1 MPNWIVACGIDDI
14 DREDVIPFEH
24 DGCGYAVYR
33 SPDDMFYATDGMCT
47 HERTML
53 SDGLVMD
60 HIIECP
66 KHNGR
71 FDYRTG
77 EGKGA
82 PIRVNLK
89 TYRTRV
95 DGSTVSIDIG

>member
-1 MPNWIVACGIDDI
+1 
-14 DREDVIPFEH
+14 
-24 DGCGYAVYR
+24 
-33 SPDDMFYATDGMCT
+33 
-47 HERTML
+47 
-53 SDGLVMD
+53 MD

-77 EGKGA
+77 EGKNV

-89 TYRTRV
+89 CYPTRV
-95 DGSTVSIDIG
+95 VGGTVSIDIG

>member
-1 MPNWIVACGIDDI
+1 
-14 DREDVIPFEH
+14 
-24 DGCGYAVYR
+24 
-33 SPDDMFYATDGMCT
+33 
-47 HERTML
+47 ML
-53 SDGLVMD
+53 ADGLVTD

-77 EGKGA
+77 EGNGV

-89 TYRTRV
+89 CYPTRV
-95 DGSTVSIDIG
+95 EGGTVSIDIG

>member
-1 MPNWIVACGIDDI
+1 MVCGIDDI

-24 DGCGYAVYR
+24 DGCAYAIYR

-47 HERTML
+47 HERTL
-53 SDGLVMD
+53 LAEGLVMD
-60 HIIECP
+60 NIIECP

-71 FDYRTG
+71 FDYQTG

-82 PIRVNLK
+82 PIRVDLK
-89 TYRTRV
+89 TYPTRV
-95 DGSTVSIDIG
+95 DNDTVSIDIG